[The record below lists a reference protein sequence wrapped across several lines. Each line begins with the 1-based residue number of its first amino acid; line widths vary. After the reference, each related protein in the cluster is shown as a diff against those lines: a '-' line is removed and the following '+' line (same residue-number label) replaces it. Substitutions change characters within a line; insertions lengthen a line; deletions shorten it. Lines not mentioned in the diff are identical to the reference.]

1 MSALVRFR
9 GVGFITKLFPPI
21 VVGPVIMLIDL
32 SLAGTGVDMA
42 KSNWGLAIIALLTT
56 VIVSLFAKGSLK
68 LIPIFAGFF
77 FGYIAAS
84 IFGLIDFQPVIDAPW
99 LALPAF
105 VRPEFCWEAIIS

>member
-56 VIVSLFAKGSLK
+56 VIVSLFAKGLLK

-77 FGYIAAS
+77 SDI
-84 IFGLIDFQPVIDAPW
+84 
-99 LALPAF
+99 
-105 VRPEFCWEAIIS
+105 